1 MIRSW
6 ELKGSQMYGEQ
17 YGESAY
23 LRLGHRKW
31 MQHIYA
37 LQAKNSLKELNKAKY
52 LTLKTNL

>member
-1 MIRSW
+1 
-6 ELKGSQMYGEQ
+6 MYGEQ

-23 LRLGHRKW
+23 LSLGHRKW